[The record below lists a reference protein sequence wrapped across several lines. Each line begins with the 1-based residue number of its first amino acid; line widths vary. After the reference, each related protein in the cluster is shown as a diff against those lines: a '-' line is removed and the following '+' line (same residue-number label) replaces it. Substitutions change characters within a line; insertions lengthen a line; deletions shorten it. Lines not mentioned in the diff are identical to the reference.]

1 MKRSAFKVQRPPGM
15 RPPRAAK
22 QIGPEYTLR
31 PRTVAVAVAGP
42 ARAVVAVP
50 KTAPIQHMGY
60 MAAVRKL
67 ACYRCG
73 VVGLTQ
79 FCHRDEGKGM
89 SVKTDCRLGWPGCG
103 PGWGAPG
110 CHWIIGTSGQF
121 SRAECRAFEDEAGTA
136 TRAAIR
142 DSGQWPATL
151 PAWPEE
157 EVMA

>member
-15 RPPRAAK
+15 RPPRAAT

-67 ACYRCG
+67 ACYRCK

-79 FCHRDEGKGM
+79 FAHADEGKGM
-89 SVKTDCRLGWPGCG
+89 GIKTDCRLGWPGCG

-110 CHWIIGTSGQF
+110 CHWIVGTSGTYGKAHRREF
-121 SRAECRAFEDEAGTA
+121 EETAGRLTRAE
-136 TRAAIR
+136 IR
-142 DSGQWPATL
+142 NLGQWPTNL
-151 PAWPEE
+151 PAWAEH
-157 EVMA
+157 EVTA